1 MGAIDFVL
9 TVGCLIVGIL
19 MLLGKGDKLLEDK
32 NAPDRYKEYDM
43 KKAQK
48 GYGVAFLIIGAA
60 SVVSHK
66 INTQAGFGIYLIIVV
81 LALSGSV
88 FYMKKYCGK

>member
-19 MLLGKGDKLLEDK
+19 KLLGKGDKLLEDK

-48 GYGVAFLIIGAA
+48 
-60 SVVSHK
+60 
-66 INTQAGFGIYLIIVV
+66 
-81 LALSGSV
+81 
-88 FYMKKYCGK
+88 